1 VEDDHRERDT
11 PEIDVERL
19 LQKVRQE
26 LAATGVRSQQMPSVE
41 AEPPVHRLAARM
53 AELSAAI
60 SAAEQVSQ
68 TLAEP
73 PALTRFRGPMRAL
86 AKLTVTSVIR
96 LSRFLTDRQIA
107 FNRAAT
113 HALRLISQTVTDP
126 SQTDTDISKTVT
138 DMERRIS
145 YLTSVVHLQER
156 RIDDLLLHARGRG
169 DTPPPTTSL
178 TDAVVEN
185 SHALDALYATF
196 QDRFRGSREDIKRRL
211 RAHLPRV
218 RAAGVGTDA
227 MPIVDLGCGRGE
239 WLELLRDEGLRARGV
254 DLNRVSLAGCREMGL
269 EIVERDAISFLQ
281 SLPDMNV
288 GAVTGFHIIEHL
300 PFDLLLQ
307 LLDEACRVLKPGG
320 LAIFET
326 PNPQN
331 VLVGSCNFYLD
342 PTHRNPLPAGLMQ
355 FMMQMRGFS
364 EVEIVRLHPYPE
376 TVRVSG
382 SDLADRF
389 NEYFFGPQDYAV
401 VGYKPQNF
409 TRSISHTPISR
420 TAMSS

>member
-1 VEDDHRERDT
+1 VEENRSEGDT
-11 PEIDVERL
+11 PEVDAKPISQTVRKERT
-19 LQKVRQE
+19 
-26 LAATGVRSQQMPSVE
+26 ATGAPSQQMPSVE
-41 AEPPVHRLAARM
+41 AKSPVRLLPAHVAD
-53 AELSAAI
+53 LSAAI
-60 SAAEQVSQ
+60 AAAEQLSQ
-68 TLAEP
+68 ILAEP
-73 PALTRFRGPMRAL
+73 PALTGYRGPMRTL
-86 AKLTVTSVIR
+86 ARLGVTLVIR

-113 HALRLISQTVTDP
+113 HALREISQTVTDV
-126 SQTDTDISKTVT
+126 SQTDTDVSQTDTDVSQTVKNMSQAVK
-138 DMERRIS
+138 DMETRIS
-145 YLTSVVHLQER
+145 YLTSVVHLQDK
-156 RIDDLLLHARGRG
+156 RIDALLLHARDCG
-169 DTPPPTTSL
+169 DAPAHTASL

-185 SHALDALYATF
+185 KHALDALYATF

-211 RAHLPRV
+211 RVHLPRV
-218 RAAGVGTDA
+218 RAARVGTDT
-227 MPIVDLGCGRGE
+227 MPVVDLGCGRGE

-254 DLNRVSLAGCREMGL
+254 DLNRVSLAGCHEMGL

-300 PFDLLLQ
+300 PFDVLLR
-307 LLDEACRVLKPGG
+307 LLDEAYRVLKPGG

-355 FMMQMRGFS
+355 FLMEMRGFS
-364 EVEIVRLHPYPE
+364 EIEIVSLHPYPE

-382 SDLADRF
+382 SDLAHRF
-389 NEYFFGPQDYAV
+389 NEHFYGPQDYAV
-401 VGYKPQNF
+401 VGYKP
-409 TRSISHTPISR
+409 
-420 TAMSS
+420 

>member
-1 VEDDHRERDT
+1 MEEDRSERDA
-11 PEIDVERL
+11 PEIDVEQL

-26 LAATGVRSQQMPSVE
+26 LAATGARSQQMPSVE
-41 AEPPVHRLAARM
+41 AQPPVHRLPARM

-73 PALTRFRGPMRAL
+73 LALTRFRGPMRAL

-96 LSRFLTDRQIA
+96 LSRFLTDRQIT
-107 FNRAAT
+107 FNKAAT
-113 HALRLISQTVTDP
+113 HALRQISQTVTDV
-126 SQTDTDISKTVT
+126 SQTVT
-138 DMERRIS
+138 DLETRIS
-145 YLTSVVHLQER
+145 YLTSVVHLQDK
-156 RIDDLLLHARGRG
+156 RIDALLLHTRDCG
-169 DTPPPTTSL
+169 DTSAPTALL

-196 QDRFRGSREDIKRRL
+196 QDVFRGSRENIKTRL

-218 RAAGVGTDA
+218 KTAGVGTDA

-254 DLNRVSLAGCREMGL
+254 DLNRVSIAGCREMGL
-269 EIVERDAISFLQ
+269 EIVERDAIAYLR
-281 SLPDMNV
+281 SLPDMTV

-300 PFDLLLQ
+300 PLDVLLR
-307 LLDEACRVLKPGG
+307 LLDEAYRVLKPGG

-331 VLVGSCNFYLD
+331 VLVGSCTFYLD
-342 PTHRNPLPAGLMQ
+342 PTHRNPLPAGLMK
-355 FMMQMRGFS
+355 FMMEMRGFL
-364 EVEIVRLHPYPE
+364 EVEIVCLHPYPKE
-376 TVRVSG
+376 VRVSG

-389 NEYFFGPQDYAV
+389 NDYFYGPQDYAV
-401 VGYKPQNF
+401 VGHRP
-409 TRSISHTPISR
+409 
-420 TAMSS
+420 